1 MLLWDPHL
9 KKPSVSHPSIMY
21 ATANRAVFNL
31 FCCFL
36 AASAGILNNHVG
48 SWVFSLE
55 SEWNLKKISIL
66 LVSFYIYINSEFQ
79 WALYKIAGKNLLQSA
94 TFYSEYISEVLLFH
108 FYLRKKVKSWLQLL
122 LRYLFK
128 GISPLFDRVLN
139 QCTDT
144 LSRVSVFVPNWHPCV
159 VLPPLSKD
167 APEALKRR
175 GSVPK

>member
-1 MLLWDPHL
+1 M
-9 KKPSVSHPSIMY
+9 
-21 ATANRAVFNL
+21 
-31 FCCFL
+31 
-36 AASAGILNNHVG
+36 
-48 SWVFSLE
+48 E
-55 SEWNLKKISIL
+55 LKKISIL

-108 FYLRKKVKSWLQLL
+108 FYLSKKVKSWLQLL

-139 QCTDT
+139 Q